1 MKRRAASP
9 IITAVKPTQTAINT
23 ISNVDS
29 LFVSMPLRSWRPL
42 PETLEG
48 FKTLRV
54 TDAEGFAGEVLII
67 VVVVAIELEEYSTLG
82 EDSRLVDPVG
92 TKEYTVV

>member
-1 MKRRAASP
+1 
-9 IITAVKPTQTAINT
+9 
-23 ISNVDS
+23 
-29 LFVSMPLRSWRPL
+29 MPLRSWRPL

-54 TDAEGFAGEVLII
+54 TDAVGVAGEVLII

-92 TKEYTVV
+92 TKEYTVVWRFAHDVAGGVQETGSIK